1 MIGSHALG
9 GHWQWRWV
17 TDMLVGRCQPTSS
30 LVDLNTVVVAIDI
43 VTVTMPTILSTLE
56 SMRQNMATAA
66 AAATGTGTAA
76 HPDDPPPHNHTQST
90 TTTGLQASTT
100 TLDLTATTALSPLP
114 PDAEAD
120 SPEHHL
126 VLPLGPLDQVQVRK
140 YTPRIFCFPMA
151 DQQPPTVRFAT
162 ASLRLAVQKVLC
174 RWPFLAGR
182 LRYVDGNKEN
192 NVVEVRYVYPPPDAV
207 QARVFHAQ
215 ILPDFEMEYGELSA
229 AGMPPSMLDCVALCG
244 REEDGLGL
252 NDEDDG
258 FPVLRVQANFVPGGL
273 LLAVADAHPVVD
285 GVAAGLV
292 VEELARCL
300 RVGEVAAEC
309 EVGERVGAATV
320 DGQRNG
326 GDDDQQ
332 QQQQQRKTTS
342 STPCTIP
349 EFELPD
355 PAQLPT
361 TAGAAGGKPTARIL
375 TIRASTLASLKT
387 AIMAEVRRTP
397 QPPAA
402 FVSTQD
408 VLSALLWTAI
418 IRARA
423 PRLLPTDPNN
433 QQQHAQQPT
442 PTTTHFCTAV
452 DARNKSAHP
461 PMIPP
466 TYLGN
471 AVMYAIA
478 AEPIS
483 TTTSTTTPTSNIKTL
498 ATAALAIRAS
508 IAAVDPP
515 FITRRIAAWTV
526 NPNNNNNSNDD
537 QGQRHLTDPTHLLA
551 VLGKKLDLQHSG
563 VFVTS
568 WVGFGGDVG
577 WCVPGVGGNG
587 VSGGDGGVCGVGVKA
602 EWIRKPWGVG
612 EGTAVVLPR
621 RGGAKGDDG
630 ADWEVLVRLGEGDM
644 EKFLEVVGERG
655 MGLVERV
662 VE

>member
-1 MIGSHALG
+1 
-9 GHWQWRWV
+9 
-17 TDMLVGRCQPTSS
+17 
-30 LVDLNTVVVAIDI
+30 
-43 VTVTMPTILSTLE
+43 MPTILSTLE
-56 SMRQNMATAA
+56 SMRQNMAMAA
-66 AAATGTGTAA
+66 AAAA
-76 HPDDPPPHNHTQST
+76 HPDNPPHHPAQQQHNHTQST

-100 TLDLTATTALSPLP
+100 LDLTATATALSPLP
-114 PDAEAD
+114 LDDAD
-120 SPEHHL
+120 SPNPEHL
-126 VLPLGPLDQVQVRK
+126 VLALGPLDQVQVRK

-252 NDEDDG
+252 DDDEDDDW
-258 FPVLRVQANFVPGGL
+258 FPVWRVQANFVPGGL

-326 GDDDQQ
+326 GDDDDDH
-332 QQQQQRKTTS
+332 QQQRETTS
-342 STPCTIP
+342 SIP

-355 PAQLPT
+355 PQLPT
-361 TAGAAGGKPTARIL
+361 ATAGAGGKPTARIL

-387 AIMAEVRRTP
+387 AVMAEVRRTP

-423 PRLLPTDPNN
+423 PRLLPTDD
-433 QQQHAQQPT
+433 QQPT
-442 PTTTHFCTAV
+442 PTTHFCTAV

-461 PMIPP
+461 PIPP
-466 TYLGN
+466 TYLSN

-483 TTTSTTTPTSNIKTL
+483 TTTTSTTTASTIATTHL

-508 IAAVDPP
+508 IAAVAVPP
-515 FITRRIAAWTV
+515 FITRRIAAWS
-526 NPNNNNNSNDD
+526 PPA
-537 QGQRHLTDPTHLLA
+537 LPDPTHLLA
-551 VLGKKLDLQHSG
+551 VLGSKLDLSHSG

-587 VSGGDGGVCGVGVKA
+587 VSSGNGGGVGVGGVGGGDGGGDGVKA
-602 EWIRKPWGVG
+602 QWIRKPWGVG

-621 RGGAKGDDG
+621 RGGTSGAKG